1 MDGITEID
9 LKDKVYALLKQKGV
23 DLLISGRIYKDKRPM
38 NSPVEDI
45 LISVLDSGTA
55 QVQEFIVNVN
65 AYIPDVKR
73 DDEYIEDTPR
83 LRSLAPDLG
92 KALESFVADGYQIS
106 LSKQRIMEVQ
116 DANLHVINNRVNV
129 RYSTA

>member
-92 KALESFVADGYQIS
+92 KALESFVADCYQIS